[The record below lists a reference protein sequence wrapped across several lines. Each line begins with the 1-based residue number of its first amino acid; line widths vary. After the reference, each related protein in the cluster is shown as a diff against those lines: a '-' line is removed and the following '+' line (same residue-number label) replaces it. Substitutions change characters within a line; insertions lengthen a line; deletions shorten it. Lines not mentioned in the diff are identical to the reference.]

1 MSTPPRWTKEE
12 LKPELQPREV
22 WTREDNGHRLV
33 ILRESDPRMFW
44 WWIDGDGDDLRD
56 KPTLHAAKCAATM
69 ALKRI
74 TKRSE

>member
-12 LKPELQPREV
+12 PKPELRSLRM
-22 WTREDNGHRLV
+22 WSREDNGHNLEITMRL
-33 ILRESDPRMFW
+33 RRFW
-44 WWIDGDGDDLRD
+44 WWIDKGDIGNE
-56 KPTLHAAKCAATM
+56 PTLHAAKCAATR

>member
-12 LKPELQPREV
+12 PKPELGRPRTWE
-22 WTREDNGHRLV
+22 RYDNGYHLA
-33 ILRESDPRMFW
+33 IWEGYLLFW
-44 WWIDGDGDDLRD
+44 WRIDGTEESGYE
-56 KPTLHAAKCAATM
+56 PTLHAAKCAATM

>member
-12 LKPELQPREV
+12 PKPELQPREV

-44 WWIDGDGDDLRD
+44 WWIDKGDIGNE
-56 KPTLHAAKCAATM
+56 PTLHAAKCAATR

-74 TKRSE
+74 TKRSR